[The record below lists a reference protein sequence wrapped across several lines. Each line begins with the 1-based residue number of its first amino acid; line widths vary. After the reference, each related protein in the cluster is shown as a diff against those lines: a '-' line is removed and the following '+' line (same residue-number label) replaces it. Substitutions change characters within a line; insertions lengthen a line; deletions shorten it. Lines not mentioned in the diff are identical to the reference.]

1 MIILNKTLV
10 VILSAIFWGVICQ
23 AQVPNDNVV
32 AYFPFNGDATDVTGN
47 GNSTTNLT
55 ALTLTSDRLG
65 QPGSAYAFNGSSS
78 LIKLPNQLLPA
89 NTAFAISCWVKIA
102 GNHSTADQ
110 AQAIVD
116 LRGQYQVAL
125 YYLQSNHSTNPNSY
139 QFYMYSSPTT
149 AVVTSPN
156 NSAVPGTWQHIIA
169 NYGNN
174 SMELYVNGSLIGTQ
188 SVNPPGTVAG
198 YNNTIGKDYNV
209 SLNRFWVNGNIDEV
223 IFYKRKLTSAEV
235 SEIYNRQTLQSELP
249 ELYSPVKLVFA
260 YDNSGNRI
268 SRNYTITLK
277 SGKFIHEPDSL
288 NTLAEYNSQDSKPDN
303 ESQEYSDL
311 DQKIKI
317 FPNPTKG
324 ILKIEISG
332 FDPSQQVE
340 ILVYNSTG
348 SLIFQKVPAAFTELI
363 DFSMRPNGIY
373 IMRIKIGDKISE
385 WKIIRE

>member
-1 MIILNKTLV
+1 MTPLKNALFLLLINMLWALT
-10 VILSAIFWGVICQ
+10 CQ
-23 AQVPNDNVV
+23 AQVPADNLV
-32 AYFPFNGDATDVTGN
+32 AYFPFSGDATDVSGN
-47 GNSTTNLT
+47 RNTTTNLT

-65 QPGSAYAFNGSSS
+65 QLGSAYAFNGSSS
-78 LIKLPNQLLPA
+78 LIKLPNQLLAA

-110 AQAIVD
+110 AQTIVD

-139 QFYMYSSPTT
+139 QFYIYSSPTT

-188 SVNPPGTVAG
+188 SVNPPGSVTG

-223 IFYKRKLTSAEV
+223 IFYKRKLTSVEV
-235 SEIYNRQTLQSELP
+235 AAIYNRQTLQSELP
-249 ELYSPVKLVFA
+249 ELYSPVKLVFT

-277 SGKFIHEPDSL
+277 SGKFINEPDSL
-288 NTLAEYNSQDSKPDN
+288 NTLAEKNSQDTKSDI

-317 FPNPTKG
+317 YPNPTKG
-324 ILKIEISG
+324 ILKNEIIG